1 MAKNILPDV
10 PGQQAEF
17 RVDSESGL
25 GQSGAVKT
33 MERLIS
39 DTIFKDRELDELL
52 SLSLKS
58 VSTPEGLKSRLLEIP
73 DSIPD

>member
-1 MAKNILPDV
+1 MAKYTLSDI
-10 PGQQAEF
+10 PGQQSEF
-17 RVDSESGL
+17 RVASESGL

-39 DTIFKDRELDELL
+39 DTIFKDCELDELL

-58 VSTPEGLKSRLLEIP
+58 VRTPEGLKSRLLEIP